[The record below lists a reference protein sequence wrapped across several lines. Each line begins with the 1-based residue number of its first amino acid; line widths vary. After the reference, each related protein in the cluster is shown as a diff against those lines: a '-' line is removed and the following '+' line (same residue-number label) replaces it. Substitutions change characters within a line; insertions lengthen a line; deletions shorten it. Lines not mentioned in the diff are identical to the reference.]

1 MRFLMKRNYNQDI
14 QLFKYR
20 STFFWYLALI
30 IGCCLLPLV
39 LDDYIT
45 SQLSF
50 ICMYSIATVGLM
62 LLTGYTGQ
70 ISMGHAAFFGIGAY
84 TSAILTS
91 KGVLL
96 LLALPTASLLPGFI
110 GIILSLPARRPSGVY
125 RATANMGI
133 AFLVDSSLSR

>member
-14 QLFKYR
+14 RLFKYR

-30 IGCCLLPLV
+30 IGCSLLPLV
-39 LDDYIT
+39 LDDYLT

-91 KGVLL
+91 KGYLFSW
-96 LLALPTASLLPGFI
+96 PFPR
-110 GIILSLPARRPSGVY
+110 PACWQG
-125 RATANMGI
+125 
-133 AFLVDSSLSR
+133 L